1 MRDRLSSIMHVD
13 KIFVLGEGRV
23 LEIGMY
29 EELLQRPDSRYYKLW
44 QEYLQQQEEDELPA
58 E

>member
-1 MRDRLSSIMHVD
+1 MHVD

-23 LEIGMY
+23 LEIGTH

-44 QEYLQQQEEDELPA
+44 QEYLQQQEEDDLPA

>member
-23 LEIGMY
+23 LEIGTH